1 MLKIGFEI
9 GKTKYKHFTHLTK
22 FFAVK
27 ALLFIKCIGRHK
39 KSPDACAKGDLIS
52 ETDWYYFIC
61 TISLDSILPSTLT
74 LAISTPAAR
83 P

>member
-39 KSPDACAKGDLIS
+39 KSPDADAKGD
-52 ETDWYYFIC
+52 
-61 TISLDSILPSTLT
+61 
-74 LAISTPAAR
+74 
-83 P
+83 